1 MIDRVE
7 CVCAMTVRTGM
18 PTKNI
23 QNNEGNLCEFSLFFH
38 RFQVSNSAS
47 KSDVISGWK
56 KAPKM
61 SAKSMPK
68 SLKGDKGRPAGRKV
82 VIEND
87 FCDVSVGQNWGPEKQ
102 FKNHEKTTP
111 GIRVPLPLP
120 PPTSPPS
127 SSLRSGLRA
136 NGSHMKYQTFK
147 IMLNKCV
154 KVGQLLKNETTKI
167 KENI

>member
-1 MIDRVE
+1 MYGNYMIYRVE

-38 RFQVSNSAS
+38 RFQVSNSVS

-56 KAPKM
+56 KVPKM

-68 SLKGDKGRPAGRKV
+68 SLEGDKGRPAGRRV

-87 FCDVSVGQNWGPEKQ
+87 FRDVSVGQNWGPEKQ
-102 FKNHEKTTP
+102 IKNHAKTTP
-111 GIRVPLPLP
+111 GIRVPLAP
-120 PPTSPPS
+120 PPPQFLASLGLTRQRKPPG
-127 SSLRSGLRA
+127 LKSGFRDYY
-136 NGSHMKYQTFK
+136 GGIK
-147 IMLNKCV
+147 I
-154 KVGQLLKNETTKI
+154 
-167 KENI
+167 